1 MGVAYGKGAKGKA
14 TRLHSLVVRHR
25 GACQRCGSTRN
36 LQCAHIISRKFSA
49 TRTDERNAW
58 ALCASCHRRLT
69 DWPHEHMAFVYVTIG
84 EELFDVLKRRALDNP
99 RPWRESDW
107 QEEVD
112 RLQAIV
118 DSWED

>member
-1 MGVAYGKGAKGKA
+1 MSVAYGKGAKGKA

-25 GACQRCGSTRN
+25 GACQRCGSMKN

-58 ALCASCHRRLT
+58 CLCASCHRRLT
-69 DWPHEHMAFVYVTIG
+69 DWPNEHMAFVYVTIG
-84 EELFDVLKRRALDNP
+84 EELFEVLKRRALDNP
-99 RPWRESDW
+99 RPWRECDW
-107 QEEVD
+107 QEEVN
-112 RLQAIV
+112 RLQAIM